1 MYFNASTCVSVFLSD
16 KAPWWNWGSHFIM
29 LTLARLSRFIIS
41 SASSFFWGWWTTAGG
56 VLELGQTN
64 DQDCWRQGFL
74 LCSSGGTGQKEPRI
88 TWIQRNDPPLFRSEP
103 MILESET
110 GNRIGNS
117 AIFWHRALPWKEENI
132 EYRAQCVQIAKKVQ
146 PFSSFKMTRQTQL
159 LYQNDDGDLPQDP
172 NIYHGYIFDQKN
184 AVFGAPTKLA
194 KSSFFS
200 GAPKLLWFK
209 TLNFLGFIPIDVG
222 FRMLKSLEF
231 LM

>member
-1 MYFNASTCVSVFLSD
+1 MCIRFSLRQSPMMKLRFSLHHVNLGQVEPLHHLFCFFLFLGLVDYS
-16 KAPWWNWGSHFIM
+16 W
-29 LTLARLSRFIIS
+29 
-41 SASSFFWGWWTTAGG
+41 G